1 MDTFIQAVERM
12 KAPVFQMLARE
23 IYERLALT
31 DRISFEEI
39 LENDVYLQVG
49 DKESFTF
56 SVEVRGDDA
65 EFFLYKFNFLVSN
78 ENDFETYKENILRV
92 VEAAVQGDYHIELL
106 QVGARVVKS
115 EIVFKNSLRI
125 GLYDSVFFQVFRW
138 FIPKRSITLVVQQ
151 GKKI

>member
-12 KAPVFQMLARE
+12 KAPVFQMLAKE
-23 IYERLALT
+23 IYERLVAT

-39 LENDVYLQVG
+39 LENDMYFQIG

-65 EFFLYKFNFLVSN
+65 EFFLYNFNFLVSN

-115 EIVFKNSLRI
+115 EIVFKNSLHI
-125 GLYDSVFFQVFRW
+125 GLYNSVFFQVFRW
-138 FIPKRSITLVVQQ
+138 FISKRSITLVVQQ